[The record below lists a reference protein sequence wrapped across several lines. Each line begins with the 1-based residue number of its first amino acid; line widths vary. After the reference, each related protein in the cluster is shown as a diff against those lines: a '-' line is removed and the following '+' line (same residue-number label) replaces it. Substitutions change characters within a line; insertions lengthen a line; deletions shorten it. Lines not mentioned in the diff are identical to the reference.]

1 MLKIYA
7 QQSLNSFSI
16 SLKKQDLYLSELHLI
31 HTLSSVPMQES
42 FTPEHSGKLFA
53 NAFEQFLDGCA
64 VADEGR
70 GHFQSTGRD
79 ITDSGLHVVGDPFH
93 KVGAV
98 LVLHVQH
105 LLINFLHGHT
115 ATEHGRNR
123 QVSSV
128 PWITGSHHVFRI
140 KHLLGKLWYCECT
153 VLLGSSAGER
163 SKSRHEEV
171 KTRERNHVHCQL
183 PEISIQLKYNRSKIS
198 FETYVASVPISF

>member
-1 MLKIYA
+1 M
-7 QQSLNSFSI
+7 
-16 SLKKQDLYLSELHLI
+16 KKRCAYLSELHLI

-53 NAFEQFLDGCA
+53 NSLEQFLDGCA

-105 LLINFLHGHT
+105 LFINFLHGHT
-115 ATEHGRNR
+115 ATEHGRDR

-153 VLLGSSAGER
+153 VLLGSSAGEW

-171 KTRERNHVHCQL
+171 KTRERNHVHSQFS
-183 PEISIQLKYNRSKIS
+183 EISIQLGKDNEKN
-198 FETYVASVPISF
+198 